1 MAAHS
6 GILTWQIPQTDGP
19 GGLQFMGSLKV
30 RHNLIT
36 KQVTCIYVYICKG
49 KWMKVLGVFGNI
61 VTHDF
66 YFPNFDHK
74 HHFYD

>member
-49 KWMKVLGVFGNI
+49 K
-61 VTHDF
+61 
-66 YFPNFDHK
+66 
-74 HHFYD
+74 